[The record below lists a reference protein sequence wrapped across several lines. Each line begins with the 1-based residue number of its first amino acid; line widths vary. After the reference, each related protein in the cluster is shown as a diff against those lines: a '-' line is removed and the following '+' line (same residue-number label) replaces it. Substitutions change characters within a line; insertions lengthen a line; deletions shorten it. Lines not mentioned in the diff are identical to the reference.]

1 MMNAPIITIFLTL
14 LCSLSF
20 GQKAFIGGKVTD
32 ATTGEA
38 MPGASISWQPG
49 KGSVSN
55 EMGNFGFHLPA
66 GERVIQ
72 IQYMGYKP
80 VIEKLTMLSGDSV
93 WLTIAMEH
101 EFAQIDQVVV
111 SAGRAEQRVAES
123 TVSMSIIRPAQI
135 SSGHINNA
143 QELINRSP
151 GIEVI
156 DGQASVRGGS
166 GFSYGAGSRVLTL
179 LDGLPILAADASNIR
194 WQFLPFENIEQI
206 EIIKGASSVLY
217 GSSALNGVIN
227 FRTARATDAG
237 RTTFFAET
245 GLFDSPRNPEWQWW
259 ESSNPRLFLSGSF
272 SHLKKYNNTDL
283 GIGLF
288 GLKDDGYRKLNHENL
303 GRINLSVHHENQKI
317 AGMEYG
323 INALIGCTDKRDFLL
338 WENAG
343 TGALR
348 QNDTTAINLRST
360 FIALDP
366 FFSFDTGGMINHN
379 LRTRFQM
386 SDNKFPDATNNESL
400 ALSAF
405 AEYQAEIKLTRIINI
420 NTGISQYVSRVTS
433 RFYGNHSAYNLAA
446 YSQADVKLNE
456 KMTMVGGVRLELNSL
471 NGLSDQPVPLLRA
484 GINYMALSHTFLRAS
499 YGQGYRYPSI
509 AEKHAAT
516 TLGAIR
522 IFPNP
527 GIKPESG
534 WNAELG
540 VKQGISVNNW
550 DGLIDVALFYSQNKD
565 MIEYL
570 FGVYPDPVSGI
581 SSPGF
586 RADNTE
592 YSRVYGGETEFMFI
606 KYLNNYEHTISGGYL
621 FVFPVEF
628 SQISGLNTDVYLKY
642 RRKHSARISFQTRRG
657 NIETGAD
664 LFYRSAMLNIDD
676 VFINPGTRKTI
687 LPGFYSYWQE
697 NNTGYFLLD
706 VNFGYHINKFYK
718 ISLAVKNLTNTEYMG
733 RPGDIRPHRNF
744 SIRISTMF

>member
-1 MMNAPIITIFLTL
+1 MRNIVATFIASVI
-14 LCSLSF
+14 CSFSF
-20 GQKAFIGGKVTD
+20 GQQAFVGGKVTD
-32 ATTGEA
+32 ATNGEA
-38 MPGASISWQPG
+38 LPGATISWQPG
-49 KGSVSN
+49 QGTVTNDSGIFSLN
-55 EMGNFGFHLPA
+55 LPA

-72 IQYMGYKP
+72 FQYMGFKSKSQ
-80 VIEKLTMLSGDSV
+80 KLMLSPGDSV
-93 WLTIAMEH
+93 WLAIALEQ
-101 EFAQIDQVVV
+101 EFSQIDQVVV

-135 SSGHINNA
+135 TSGHINNA

-227 FRTARATDAG
+227 FRTAKATEAG
-237 RTTFFAET
+237 KTTFFAET
-245 GLFDSPRNPEWQWW
+245 GLFDSPRNPDWQWW
-259 ESSNPRLFLSGSF
+259 ESSNPRLFHSGSF
-272 SHLKKYNNTDL
+272 SHLKKYGRTDL

-288 GLKDDGYRKLNHENL
+288 GLKDDGYRRLNHENL
-303 GRINLSVHHENQKI
+303 GRINLSVRHENQKI

-323 INALIGCTDKRDFLL
+323 INALVGYTNKRDFLL
-338 WENAG
+338 WENAE

-348 QNDTTAINLRST
+348 QNDSTAINLRST
-360 FIALDP
+360 FVALDP

-379 LRTRFQM
+379 LRTRFQL

-405 AEYQAEIKLTRIINI
+405 AEYHAEIKLTRIINI
-420 NTGISQYVSRVTS
+420 NTGISQYISQVTS
-433 RFYGNHSAYNLAA
+433 RFYGDHSAYNLAA
-446 YSQADVKLNE
+446 YAQTDVKVNE

-522 IFPNP
+522 IFPNKE
-527 GIKPESG
+527 IKPESG
-534 WNAELG
+534 WNTELG

-628 SQISGLNTDVYLKY
+628 NQITGLNTDVYLKY

-657 NIETGAD
+657 KIETGAD
-664 LFYRSAMLNIDD
+664 VFYRSAMLNIDD
-676 VFINPGTRKTI
+676 VFLNPGTRETI
-687 LPGFYSYWQE
+687 LPGFYSYWNE
-697 NNTGYFLLD
+697 NNKGYFLLD
-706 VNFGYHINKFYK
+706 ANIGYHINKLYK
-718 ISLAVKNLTNTEYMG
+718 ISLAVKNITNTEYMG
-733 RPGDIRPHRNF
+733 RPGDIRPQRNF
-744 SIRISTMF
+744 TLRISGAF